1 MRICVFASSSDRLDG
16 RYLEEAHA
24 LGRLLGEGGHTMIY
38 GGGAEGF
45 KVFYAAISL
54 EDKLGS
60 AYEPCIFA
68 ALNSAKV
75 MLAIGTKPEY
85 FNAVWVKNEWS
96 RFLKLIAGGEVIGI
110 APRFFD
116 QPGVLFEGC
125 SRLVLTDT
133 MAERKTAMEEE
144 AEGFLILP
152 GGIGTME
159 EFFEVLTQRQLG
171 LHAKPMALLNTA
183 GCYTPLCAML
193 RRMAETGFAG
203 SEVPAL
209 AALCETPAEA
219 LLALTG
225 ASPAAARGCSR
236 ADYFR

>member
-16 RYLEEAHA
+16 RYLEEARA

-38 GGGAEGF
+38 GGGASGLMG
-45 KVFYAAISL
+45 ACAR
-54 EDKLGS
+54 G
-60 AYEPCIFA
+60 
-68 ALNSAKV
+68 
-75 MLAIGTKPEY
+75 
-85 FNAVWVKNEWS
+85 AVE
-96 RFLKLIAGGEVIGI
+96 AGGEVIGI

-183 GCYTPLCAML
+183 GCYTPLCGML

-225 ASPAAARGCSR
+225 AAPAAARGCSR

>member
-38 GGGAEGF
+38 GGGASGLMG
-45 KVFYAAISL
+45 ACAR
-54 EDKLGS
+54 G
-60 AYEPCIFA
+60 
-68 ALNSAKV
+68 
-75 MLAIGTKPEY
+75 
-85 FNAVWVKNEWS
+85 AVE
-96 RFLKLIAGGEVIGI
+96 AGGEVIGI

>member
-16 RYLEEAHA
+16 RYVKAAHA

-38 GGGAEGF
+38 GGGASGLMG
-45 KVFYAAISL
+45 ACARGAL
-54 EDKLGS
+54 E
-60 AYEPCIFA
+60 
-68 ALNSAKV
+68 
-75 MLAIGTKPEY
+75 
-85 FNAVWVKNEWS
+85 
-96 RFLKLIAGGEVIGI
+96 AGGEVVGV

-116 QPGVLFEGC
+116 QPGVLLESC
-125 SRLVLTDT
+125 SRMIYTDT

-171 LHAKPMALLNTA
+171 LHAKPMALLNTGGYYA
-183 GCYTPLCAML
+183 PLHGLLC
-193 RRMAETGFAG
+193 RMAETGFAG
-203 SEVPAL
+203 GEVPAL
-209 AALCETPAEA
+209 AALCGTPEEA
-219 LLALTG
+219 LHALTG
-225 ASPAAARGCSR
+225 AAPAAARGCSK

>member
-1 MRICVFASSSDRLDG
+1 MKGSDVSDALNQVQP
-16 RYLEEAHA
+16 RYLEEARA

-38 GGGAEGF
+38 GGGASGLMG
-45 KVFYAAISL
+45 ACAR
-54 EDKLGS
+54 G
-60 AYEPCIFA
+60 
-68 ALNSAKV
+68 
-75 MLAIGTKPEY
+75 
-85 FNAVWVKNEWS
+85 AVE
-96 RFLKLIAGGEVIGI
+96 AGGEVIGI

-225 ASPAAARGCSR
+225 AAPAAARGCSR

>member
-38 GGGAEGF
+38 GGGASGLMG
-45 KVFYAAISL
+45 ACAR
-54 EDKLGS
+54 G
-60 AYEPCIFA
+60 
-68 ALNSAKV
+68 
-75 MLAIGTKPEY
+75 
-85 FNAVWVKNEWS
+85 AVE
-96 RFLKLIAGGEVIGI
+96 AGGEVIGI

-203 SEVPAL
+203 SAVPAL
-209 AALCETPAEA
+209 AALCDTPAEA
-219 LLALTG
+219 LFALTG

>member
-38 GGGAEGF
+38 GSGASGLMG
-45 KVFYAAISL
+45 ACAR
-54 EDKLGS
+54 G
-60 AYEPCIFA
+60 
-68 ALNSAKV
+68 
-75 MLAIGTKPEY
+75 
-85 FNAVWVKNEWS
+85 AVE
-96 RFLKLIAGGEVIGI
+96 AGGEVIGI

>member
-16 RYLEEAHA
+16 RYLEEARA

-38 GGGAEGF
+38 GGGASGLMG
-45 KVFYAAISL
+45 ACAR
-54 EDKLGS
+54 G
-60 AYEPCIFA
+60 
-68 ALNSAKV
+68 
-75 MLAIGTKPEY
+75 
-85 FNAVWVKNEWS
+85 AVE
-96 RFLKLIAGGEVIGI
+96 AGGEVIGI

-225 ASPAAARGCSR
+225 AAPAAARGCSR